1 MMKED
6 ENNQNEENNIC
17 GTYKYNKDINESLD
31 NSSFL
36 PGILKRSLSED
47 EKSIKKIIRF
57 KSEDFNMS
65 FGVISR
71 LNLPICW
78 G

>member
-17 GTYKYNKDINESLD
+17 GTYKYNKDINESVD

-36 PGILKRSLSED
+36 PGIL
-47 EKSIKKIIRF
+47 
-57 KSEDFNMS
+57 
-65 FGVISR
+65 
-71 LNLPICW
+71 
-78 G
+78 